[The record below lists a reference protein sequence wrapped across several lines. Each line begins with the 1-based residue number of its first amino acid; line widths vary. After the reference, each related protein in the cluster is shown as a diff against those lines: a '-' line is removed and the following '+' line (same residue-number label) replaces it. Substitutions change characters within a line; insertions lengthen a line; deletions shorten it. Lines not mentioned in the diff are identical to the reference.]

1 MLRRTVIGV
10 SCAVG
15 LAACGAGVGCVGH
28 GPVELAAADAIDSL
42 AGETQKALDE
52 YDGELRESDA
62 VRGRDAA
69 SAFASRAK
77 RDHAD
82 DQQMAQHEAA
92 FGAAL
97 DRLWADRE
105 TAIRRHGRASANV
118 ALLRETAAGLR
129 RMGMESLRLE
139 DEAQRY
145 VESLLEARARAR
157 AASMGQV
164 AGGATSAPPGN

>member
-1 MLRRTVIGV
+1 MLRRAVIGV

-28 GPVELAAADAIDSL
+28 GPVELAAADAIESL
-42 AGETQKALDE
+42 AGETQQALDE
-52 YDGELRESDA
+52 FDRDLNESDA
-62 VRGRDAA
+62 ARGRDVA
-69 SAFASRAK
+69 SAFAARAV

-82 DQQMAQHEAA
+82 DAQMAQHEAA
-92 FGAAL
+92 FSAAL

-118 ALLRETAAGLR
+118 GLLRETAAGLR

-139 DEAQRY
+139 DEARRY
-145 VESLLEARARAR
+145 VESLLEARARA
-157 AASMGQV
+157 AAVGQV
-164 AGGATSAPPGN
+164 AGGATSAPAGN